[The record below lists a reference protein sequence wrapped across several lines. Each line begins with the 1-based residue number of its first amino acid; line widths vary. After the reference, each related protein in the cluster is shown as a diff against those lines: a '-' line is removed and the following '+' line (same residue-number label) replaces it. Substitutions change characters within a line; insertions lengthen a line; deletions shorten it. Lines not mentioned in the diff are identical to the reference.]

1 MAKKKKKRHFKR
13 DCQNKKGMQNNSKSS
28 KPHGCV
34 ANTSND
40 EEVLYSKEVTI
51 FRDKI
56 KLIEVW
62 LMDSKSTRHMTPN
75 QDWFY
80 TYELIS
86 RGSMFMN
93 NDHALKIVGIGTIKQ
108 KYMIAQFILFQ
119 KYDL

>member
-1 MAKKKKKRHFKR
+1 
-13 DCQNKKGMQNNSKSS
+13 
-28 KPHGCV
+28 
-34 ANTSND
+34 
-40 EEVLYSKEVTI
+40 VTI

-93 NDHALKIVGIGTIKQ
+93 NDHALKIIGIGTIKQ
-108 KYMIAQFILFQ
+108 KYMIAQFILF
-119 KYDL
+119 